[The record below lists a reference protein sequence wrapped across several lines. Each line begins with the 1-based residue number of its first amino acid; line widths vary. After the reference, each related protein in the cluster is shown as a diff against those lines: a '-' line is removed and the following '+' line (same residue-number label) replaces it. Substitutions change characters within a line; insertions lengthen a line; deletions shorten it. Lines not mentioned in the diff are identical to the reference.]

1 MRLLVTRPAEDAR
14 ETAEALRTAG
24 HEVVVEPM
32 LTPRPLATEIPT
44 LDVYQ
49 ALLFTSRNGVRTFA
63 EASGARGL
71 SVYAVGD
78 ATAKAA
84 RHAGFAAVA
93 SASGDAGRLAAL
105 VQEQLT
111 PSAGKLLHATGREG
125 SGTLETS
132 LRGAG
137 FDVVRLELYEAVPA
151 AGLSKNVRTRLETG
165 SLDAI
170 VFFSPRTAHT
180 FGTLVSAANLAK
192 GRAKLTAYCLS
203 PAVAEAAGQGW
214 ARKRIAKQPNQ
225 AALLALIASEETHA
239 RGHQA
244 TMAEQDT
251 EKEPVTGGEMAET
264 DASQEGRDKA
274 TSPEAANPAE
284 EVIQRFGGLRPMAN
298 KLQIAVSTVQGWKA
312 RGHIPAARHEDILAA
327 ARKHAIDVSEA
338 DLAAAT
344 ETASDSAQRP
354 WSPETIK
361 DRAGDDRAPS
371 PRGSAEGT
379 GTAQSA
385 TTALASAKASSDS
398 ASGRVADT
406 SAEAGA
412 AASTAR
418 GSSGSGLGM
427 GMVLGAGIL
436 ILGLGAAVVSRDLW
450 LPMVDGGASG
460 TAAQDIANLQSRVT
474 RLEERPQAPDLAQP
488 LNELRT
494 RVEALEGQ
502 VAELAKSLA
511 ETPTQGAEASS
522 AVTGQIASQL
532 NDFGTQLGQ
541 LGQRLADLEASTDV
555 EGELTEIKQTSVN
568 LRERVSDLDGK
579 LAQLREAQQQAGASE
594 ARAAALALALGQL
607 REALRF
613 SAPYTEQLKGIAALA
628 GESGAAAIGTLE
640 AHAATGVPTLD
651 DLTASFPEMAGDVVA
666 ASYGEGEEGWVA
678 GIVRRASK
686 VVSVRRVGD
695 VEGDSASA
703 IVARSESKLAGGDL
717 SGAVTELESLQGEP
731 AAAAAGWLA
740 QAKTRLDTEAAM
752 ADLIQQAIGRLA
764 PTES

>member
-14 ETAEALRTAG
+14 ETAEALRAAG
-24 HEVVVEPM
+24 HEVVIEPM
-32 LTPRPLATEIPT
+32 LTPRPLGAEIPP
-44 LDVYQ
+44 LDGYQ
-49 ALLFTSRNGVRTFA
+49 ALLFTSRNGVRSFA
-63 EASGARGL
+63 EASGARGI
-71 SVYAVGD
+71 SVFAVGD

-84 RHAGFAAVA
+84 RHAGFTAVA
-93 SASGDAGRLAAL
+93 SAAGDAERLAAL
-105 VQEQLT
+105 IQEQLT
-111 PSAGKLLHATGREG
+111 PSAGRLLHATGRE
-125 SGTLETS
+125 SSDTLEAS
-132 LRGAG
+132 LGGAG

-151 AGLSKNVRTRLETG
+151 MNLSENVRTRLETG

-180 FGTLVSAANLAK
+180 FGTLIAAANLAK
-192 GRAKLTAYCLS
+192 VRATLTAYCLS

-214 ARKRIAKQPNQ
+214 ARTRVAKQPNQ

-244 TMAEQDT
+244 TMAEQDK
-251 EKEPVTGGEMAET
+251 EKEPVARGETPEVNGG
-264 DASQEGRDKA
+264 QEGQEKA
-274 TSPEAANPAE
+274 ATNPAE

-312 RGHIPAARHEDILAA
+312 RGHIPAARQEDILAA
-327 ARKHAIDVSEA
+327 ARKYAIDISES

-344 ETASDSAQRP
+344 ETASDPAQRP
-354 WSPETIK
+354 WSPETVK
-361 DRAGDDRAPS
+361 ERAGDDRAPS
-371 PRGSAEGT
+371 PKGSAEGS
-379 GTAQSA
+379 GTTQSATAAASSKVSSGAASAQSA
-385 TTALASAKASSDS
+385 EASAESSP
-398 ASGRVADT
+398 
-406 SAEAGA
+406 
-412 AASTAR
+412 AASAAK
-418 GSSGSGLGM
+418 GAGGSGLGM
-427 GMVLGAGIL
+427 GLVLGAGIL
-436 ILGLGAAVVSRDLW
+436 ILGLGAAVASRDLW
-450 LPMVDGGASG
+450 LPMVDGGASSP
-460 TAAQDIANLQSRVT
+460 AAQDIANLQSRVT

-488 LNELRT
+488 LNEMRT
-494 RVEALEGQ
+494 RVEVMEGQ

-511 ETPTQGAEASS
+511 EAPPQGTEASS
-522 AVTGQIASQL
+522 AVSGQIASQL

-541 LGQRLADLEASTDV
+541 LSQRLADLEASTDV
-555 EGELTEIKQTSVN
+555 EGEITEIKQTSVD

-579 LAQLREAQQQAGASE
+579 LAELREAQQQAGASE

-613 SAPYTEQLKGIAALA
+613 SAPYAEQMKGIAALA
-628 GESGAAAIGTLE
+628 GESGAAALGTLE

-686 VVSVRRVGD
+686 VVSVRQVGD

-703 IVARSESKLAGGDL
+703 IVARSESKLADGDL

-740 QAKTRLDTEAAM
+740 QAKTRLDAEAAM